1 MIERILAKILG
12 VFDDFME
19 KLRMVYSVWWIISG
33 NMYLLCV
40 RIECVIITVKVVNK
54 FFCGR

>member
-19 KLRMVYSVWWIISG
+19 KLRMVYSV
-33 NMYLLCV
+33 YLV
-40 RIECVIITVKVVNK
+40 DNIW
-54 FFCGR
+54 